1 MKVDFTSIK
10 AQDFQVSITVIE
22 GRQLSGT
29 NLDPVVM
36 VQVGDEKKYTTQ
48 KESTNC
54 PYYSEVFVFDYSSP
68 KQIVFD
74 KILTL
79 TVLHSRNLIRSGTLV
94 GKFKIDLGTIYANQD
109 HGFFHKW

>member
-1 MKVDFTSIK
+1 MYNSYDNTLSFDLNVLKKKFKHTN
-10 AQDFQVSITVIE
+10 QVSITVIE

-36 VQVGDEKKYTTQ
+36 VQVGDDKKFTTQ

-54 PYYSEVFVFDYSSP
+54 PYYSEVFVFDYTSP
-68 KQIVFD
+68 KQIILD

-79 TVLHSRNLIRSGTLV
+79 TVSKVKCFFET
-94 GKFKIDLGTIYANQD
+94 KDL
-109 HGFFHKW
+109 